1 MKKHYLILLTVIM
14 TLLLISCASENTKNE
29 IGENIELNK
38 ITKITVSTQ
47 MTEPKQDVVL
57 KEEKWKELV
66 NKLNAFSLTETSQE
80 KQKGWQYLFKIEQDG
95 NITLIS
101 FSDNKVTVGETVYEV
116 KNYDPNEFLYLFE

>member
-47 MTEPKQDVVL
+47 MTESKQDVVL